1 MSHISIDE
9 MLSVLQIKD
18 LTPENIKAIGEL
30 NRHIYKCDEC
40 RERYN
45 KLIEAVEA
53 FDSYFEYDQDEV
65 RIMMAYSKAVKKPFA
80 DIVPK
85 FKNIIQNV
93 RTEISVAVE
102 SLSKISILNPTSEFN
117 FYHPVPIGQL
127 KSTGPQSNE
136 EYLSILTDEEHNQ
149 ISVSQDG
156 SLTLRLQNDICDDN
170 QIVFLVP
177 EDVNKEAL
185 ASYSKK
191 SFDDSIRVNFED
203 VEPGNYKIIL

>member
-45 KLIEAVEA
+45 KLTEAVDA

-65 RIMMAYSKAVKKPFA
+65 RIMMAYCKAVKKPFV

-102 SLSKISILNPTSEFN
+102 SLSKISILNPASEFN
-117 FYHPVPIGQL
+117 FYHPVPTGQL

-136 EYLSILTDEEHNQ
+136 EYLSVLTDEEQNQ

-156 SLTLRLQNDICDDN
+156 SLTLRLQDDICDDN

-177 EDVNKEAL
+177 EDTNKEAL

-191 SFDDSIRVNFED
+191 SFDGSIRVNFED